1 MKNQRRVASNDDQLS
16 EFLFGSIRPWWDR
29 RSWLRRL
36 FLIPLRS
43 VDKSY
48 GRWSK
53 ARVSPRRFRK
63 IQERLD
69 REYPPDKFSP
79 SNLIGRD
86 REFNLLLDSFR
97 LHVLRHPSLTKYF
110 GREELPKAV
119 CLAGDSGTGK
129 TFLTMVSLREMLLE
143 GYRSGVLVTPVI
155 LKGSDVYSE
164 FYGKSTRQLGRF
176 LDYASSVPSVVYIDE
191 FQSFGRKVRGETGA
205 EIEDTRIQ
213 DELNRWLDKI
223 VSGKSRTMVIVATN
237 AYEKIREDIRRRL
250 SKVSLNDGVTREM
263 LLAVVNDSLKREE
276 WVNLK
281 ADDLLDLMERE
292 VTIRRRASLTPS
304 DVQEI
309 FREVRKSKEAPLR
322 ERIRESRTDL
332 RTIERPKISAGIEDF
347 AAAAR
352 NVKLYSEQEKSQE
365 VVDAVYVMKPKVS
378 REDLGGLHDVKNKI
392 LNHIALAFNPSMRE
406 LGHQSNPRFFM
417 LGPPGTGKTLLA
429 MVAAAENNVGFI
441 KVRGGELM
449 SGANYMGD
457 PEKRIKDLFGMVRQK
472 SPCILLLDEADAIF
486 WGGDPSSNKILAQVK
501 AELSELRPEDK
512 VVVIATSNK
521 EQLIDQATRD
531 RFEPNIF
538 YIHPPL
544 NDSEWNEVLAIHL
557 RSFQKYIHP
566 EVDAPKITRMFRR
579 QRVLSPRGVAETVAE
594 AHRLWASEVAAAR
607 EISQAR
613 HDNQPIQRVLDKY
626 QEDLDRLQEGLEVYK
641 GEGIRLE
648 VDTVNKDNYKIRL
661 YHFQKAIASLE
672 TLEDKEH
679 REIAEALILPQ
690 QTPGVSYGLYTSD
703 RGLGGV
709 LTIQCTIRPATPGE
723 RPVSVTGQAS
733 STALGQSFVPDDSVV
748 HSAENAVEALRAW
761 LWSKT
766 RVNIARFHVHYQI
779 RSILEGAPGQGVS
792 GPSAGYAMVNAL
804 ISELAGISIPQSKVM
819 TGTIGLKMDVGP
831 VGGLGGRGREAGKL
845 VGILKAEK
853 IKVTDLLVPESNFK
867 NASDEMKMIQDEGI
881 IVHPI
886 ANAPDGWP
894 ILFSTNVEDLDFYR
908 SQGPTSKAFLI
919 WIDTVKGEV
928 SWQLRKIP
936 EFGL

>member
-1 MKNQRRVASNDDQLS
+1 LASKIRVASNDDQLS
-16 EFLFGSIRPWWDR
+16 EFLFGSVRPWWDR
-29 RSWLRRL
+29 QPWFRRL
-36 FLIPLRS
+36 FVIPLKS

-48 GRWSK
+48 SRWSK

-79 SNLIGRD
+79 ANLIGREK
-86 REFNLLLDSFR
+86 EFNTLMDSFR
-97 LHVLRHPSLTKYF
+97 LHVLRHPMLAKYF
-110 GREELPKAV
+110 GRDGLPKAL

-129 TFLTMVSLREMLLE
+129 TFLTMVSLRQMLLE
-143 GYRSGVLVTPVI
+143 GYRAGVLVTPVI

-223 VSGKSRTMVIVATN
+223 VSGKSRTIVVVATN

-250 SKVSLNDGVTREM
+250 TKVSLNDGVTREM
-263 LLAVVNDSLKREE
+263 LLAVVQDFLKREG
-276 WVNLK
+276 WLNLK

-292 VTIRRRASLTPS
+292 VTVRRRASLTPS
-304 DVQEI
+304 DIQEI

-322 ERIRESRTDL
+322 EKLRESKGALGLD
-332 RTIERPKISAGIEDF
+332 RPRITASVQDF
-347 AAAAR
+347 AIAAR

-365 VVDAVYVMKPKVS
+365 VTDAVYIMKPKVS

-392 LNHIALAFNPSMRE
+392 LNHVALAFNPSMAE
-406 LGHQSNPRFFM
+406 LGQQSNPRFFLM
-417 LGPPGTGKTLLA
+417 GPPGTGKTLLA

-457 PEKRIKDLFGMVRQK
+457 PEKRVKDLFGLVRQK

-501 AELSELRPEDK
+501 AELSELRPEDR

-544 NDSEWNEVLAIHL
+544 NDTEWIEVVAIHL
-557 RSFQKYIHP
+557 RKMQPYLHP
-566 EVDAPKITRMFRR
+566 EVDAAKITKMFRR
-579 QRVLSPRGVAETVAE
+579 QRILSPRGVAETVSE
-594 AHRLWASEVAAAR
+594 AHRLWASEIAAAR
-607 EISQAR
+607 GITDAGASESAVHNITT
-613 HDNQPIQRVLDKY
+613 KY
-626 QEDLDRLQEGLEVYK
+626 EEDLDRLKEVLALYQQEGMTLKREQVSQDDYK
-641 GEGIRLE
+641 LRLF
-648 VDTVNKDNYKIRL
+648 
-661 YHFQKAIASLE
+661 HFQKAISSLE
-672 TLEDKEH
+672 SLEDKEH
-679 REIAEALILPQ
+679 REISEALILSQ
-690 QTPGVSYGLYTSD
+690 ALSGVTYGLYTSE
-703 RGLGGV
+703 RGSGGI
-709 LTIQCTIRPATPGE
+709 LTIQCNVRPANSGE
-723 RPVSVTGQAS
+723 RHVSVTGQAS
-733 STALGQSFVPDDSVV
+733 SMIMGQTFVPDHSVIE
-748 HSAENAVEALRAW
+748 SAENAVEAVKSW
-761 LWSKT
+761 LWSRT
-766 RVNIARFHVHYQI
+766 RVDLSKYHVHFQI
-779 RSILEGAPGQGVS
+779 RSILEGAPGAGVS
-792 GPSAGYAMVNAL
+792 GPSAGYAMLNAL
-804 ISELAGISIPQSKVM
+804 ISELSNTPIIQSKVM
-819 TGTIGLKMDVGP
+819 TGTIGVKMDVGP

-853 IKVTDLLVPESNFK
+853 VKITDLLVPDSNYRSAK
-867 NASDEMKMIQDEGI
+867 DEMKMVQDEGI

-886 ANAPDGWP
+886 TNAQDGWP
-894 ILFSTNVEDLDFYR
+894 ILFNLTSEELAKKIRAALFDRESLVDLESNSSR
-908 SQGPTSKAFLI
+908 FLG
-919 WIDTVKGEV
+919 TG
-928 SWQLRKIP
+928 Q
-936 EFGL
+936 

>member
-1 MKNQRRVASNDDQLS
+1 MTSKRRVASNDDQLS
-16 EFLFGSIRPWWDR
+16 EFLFGSVRPWWDR
-29 RSWLRRL
+29 QPWLRRV
-36 FLIPLRS
+36 FVIALRA

-69 REYPPDKFSP
+69 REYPPEKFSP

-86 REFNLLLDSFR
+86 KEFNLLLDSFR
-97 LHVLRHPSLTKYF
+97 LHVLRHPILAKYF
-110 GREELPKAV
+110 GREELPKAL

-223 VSGKSRTMVIVATN
+223 VSGKARTMVIVATN

-250 SKVSLNDGVTREM
+250 TKVSLNDGVTREM
-263 LLAVVNDSLKREE
+263 LLAVVEDALKREA
-276 WVNLK
+276 WVSVK
-281 ADDLLDLMERE
+281 GEDLLDLLERE
-292 VTIRRRASLTPS
+292 VTLRRRSSLTPS

-322 ERIRESRTDL
+322 EKFRESRADL
-332 RTIERPKISAGIEDF
+332 RTLEKPKISVGIEDF
-347 AAAAR
+347 VVAAR

-365 VVDAVYVMKPKVS
+365 VVDAVYVMKPKVN
-378 REDLGGLHDVKNKI
+378 RGDLGGLHDVKNKI
-392 LNHIALAFNPSMRE
+392 LNHIALAFNPSMSE
-406 LGHQSNPRFFM
+406 LGHQSNPRFFL

-457 PEKRIKDLFGMVRQK
+457 PEKRVKDLFSLVRQK

-501 AELSELRPEDK
+501 AELSELRPEDR

-531 RFEPNIF
+531 RFEPNI
-538 YIHPPL
+538 YYVHPPL
-544 NDSEWNEVLAIHL
+544 NDSEWNEVVAIHL
-557 RSFQKYIHP
+557 RTFQRYLHP
-566 EVDAPKITRMFRR
+566 EVDATKITKMFRR
-579 QRVLSPRGVAETVAE
+579 QRVLSPRGAAETVSE
-594 AHRLWASEVAAAR
+594 ARRLWASEISAAR
-607 EISQAR
+607 GITEAGSKEAMVQS
-613 HDNQPIQRVLDKY
+613 VETKY
-626 QEDLDRLQEGLEVYK
+626 QEDLERLNEVLSIYAQEGTNLK
-641 GEGIRLE
+641 RDQINQ
-648 VDTVNKDNYKIRL
+648 DTYKIRL
-661 YHFQKAIASLE
+661 FHFQKAISSLE
-672 TLEDKEH
+672 SLEDKEH
-679 REIAEALILPQ
+679 REIAEALILTQ
-690 QTPGVSYGLYTSD
+690 AIPGVTYGLYTSE
-703 RGLGGV
+703 RGSGGI
-709 LTIQCTIRPATPGE
+709 LTIQCTVRPINSGE
-723 RPVSVTGQAS
+723 RHVSVTGQAS
-733 STALGQSFVPDDSVV
+733 SMIMGQTFVPDDSVIQ
-748 HSAENAVEALRAW
+748 SAENAIEAVKSW
-761 LWSKT
+761 LWTRT
-766 RVNIARFHVHYQI
+766 RVNLSKYHVHFQI
-779 RSILEGAPGQGVS
+779 RSILEGAPGAGVS
-792 GPSAGYAMVNAL
+792 GPSAGYAMLNAL
-804 ISELAGISIPQSKVM
+804 VSELSNTPISQSKVM

-831 VGGLGGRGREAGKL
+831 VGGVGGRGRETGKL

-853 IKVTDLLVPESNFK
+853 VKITDLLLPEANFRS
-867 NASDEMKMIQDEGI
+867 AADEMKMIQDEGI
-881 IVHPI
+881 QVHPI
-886 ANAPDGWP
+886 TNAQDGWP
-894 ILFSTNVEDLDFYR
+894 ILFGLTAEELSKRIRSALIDRESLVDVDSTSSRLVG
-908 SQGPTSKAFLI
+908 SS
-919 WIDTVKGEV
+919 
-928 SWQLRKIP
+928 
-936 EFGL
+936 

>member
-16 EFLFGSIRPWWDR
+16 EFLFGSVRPWWDR
-29 RSWLRRL
+29 RPWLRRV

-43 VDKSY
+43 IDKSY

-79 SNLIGRD
+79 SNVIGRD

-110 GREELPKAV
+110 GKEELPKAI

-263 LLAVVNDSLKREE
+263 LLAVVNDSLKREG

-281 ADDLLDLMERE
+281 AEDLLDLMERE

-304 DVQEI
+304 DIQEI

-332 RTIERPKISAGIEDF
+332 RTVELPKISAGIEDF
-347 AAAAR
+347 AGAAR

-378 REDLGGLHDVKNKI
+378 REDLGGLHDVKNKV

-406 LGHQSNPRFFM
+406 LGHQSNPRFFL

-501 AELSELRPEDK
+501 AELSELRPEDR

-544 NDSEWNEVLAIHL
+544 NDVEWNEVVGIHL
-557 RSFQKYIHP
+557 RKMQPYLHP
-566 EVDAPKITRMFRR
+566 EVDAVKITKMFRR
-579 QRVLSPRGVAETVAE
+579 QRVLSPRGVAETVSE
-594 AHRLWASEVAAAR
+594 AHRLWASEIAAAR
-607 EISQAR
+607 GITDAGASESAVNNITT
-613 HDNQPIQRVLDKY
+613 KY
-626 QEDLDRLQEGLEVYK
+626 QEDLDRLKEVLAIYQQEGTTLNREQVNQNDYK
-641 GEGIRLE
+641 LRLF
-648 VDTVNKDNYKIRL
+648 
-661 YHFQKAIASLE
+661 HFQKAISSLE
-672 TLEDKEH
+672 SLEDKEH
-679 REIAEALILPQ
+679 REIAEALILSQPLS
-690 QTPGVSYGLYTSD
+690 GVTYGLYTSD
-703 RGLGGV
+703 RGSGGI
-709 LTIQCTIRPATPGE
+709 LTIQCNVRPANSGE
-723 RPVSVTGQAS
+723 RHVSVTGQAS
-733 STALGQSFVPDDSVV
+733 SMIMGQTFVPDHSVIE
-748 HSAENAVEALRAW
+748 SAENAVEAVKSW
-761 LWSKT
+761 LWSRT
-766 RVNIARFHVHYQI
+766 RVDLSKYHVHFQI
-779 RSILEGAPGQGVS
+779 RSILEGAPGAGVS
-792 GPSAGYAMVNAL
+792 GPSAGYAMLNAL
-804 ISELAGISIPQSKVM
+804 ISELSNTPIIQSKVM
-819 TGTIGLKMDVGP
+819 TGTIGVKMDVGP

-853 IKVTDLLVPESNFK
+853 VKITDLLVPDSNYRSAK
-867 NASDEMKMIQDEGI
+867 DEMKMVQDEGI

-886 ANAPDGWP
+886 TNAQDGWP
-894 ILFSTNVEDLDFYR
+894 ILFDL
-908 SQGPTSKAFLI
+908 TSEELAKKIRVALVDRESLVDLESNSSRFLG
-919 WIDTVKGEV
+919 TGQ
-928 SWQLRKIP
+928 S
-936 EFGL
+936 

>member
-1 MKNQRRVASNDDQLS
+1 MGQNRRMASNDDQLS
-16 EFLFGSIRPWWDR
+16 EFLFGSVRPWWDR
-29 RSWLRRL
+29 QPWLRRL
-36 FLIPLRS
+36 FVIALRS

-69 REYPPDKFSP
+69 REYPPEKFSP

-86 REFNLLLDSFR
+86 KEFNLLLDSFR
-97 LHVLRHPSLTKYF
+97 LHVLRHPTLTKYF

-223 VSGKSRTMVIVATN
+223 VSGKSRTIVIVATN
-237 AYEKIREDIRRRL
+237 AYEKIREDVRRRL
-250 SKVSLNDGVTREM
+250 TKVSLNDGVTREM
-263 LLAVVNDSLKREE
+263 LLAVVQDSLKRED
-276 WVNLK
+276 WMNLK

-292 VTIRRRASLTPS
+292 VTIRRRSSLTPS
-304 DVQEI
+304 DIQEI

-322 ERIRESRTDL
+322 EKLRESRGMIGLD
-332 RTIERPKISAGIEDF
+332 RPKISASIQDF
-347 AAAAR
+347 TIAAR

-365 VVDAVYVMKPKVS
+365 VVDAVYVMKPKVG
-378 REDLGGLHDVKNKI
+378 RDDLGGLHDVKNKV
-392 LNHIALAFNPSMRE
+392 LNHIALAFNPSMAE
-406 LGHQSNPRFFM
+406 LGHQSNPRFFLM
-417 LGPPGTGKTLLA
+417 GPPGTGKTLLA

-457 PEKRIKDLFGMVRQK
+457 PEKRVKDLFGLVRQK

-501 AELSELRPEDK
+501 AELSELRSEDR

-531 RFEPNIF
+531 RFEPNIY

-544 NDSEWNEVLAIHL
+544 NDTEWTEVVAIHL
-557 RSFQKYIHP
+557 KRLQRYLHP
-566 EVDAPKITRMFRR
+566 EVDASKVTKMFRR
-579 QRVLSPRGVAETVAE
+579 QRTLSPRGVAETVSE
-594 AHRLWASEVAAAR
+594 AHRLWASEIAGAKAMTDAGAS
-607 EISQAR
+607 EQAVR
-613 HDNQPIQRVLDKY
+613 SATTKY
-626 QEDLDRLQEGLEVYK
+626 QDDIDRLNEALKIYREEGTDLK
-641 GEGIRLE
+641 RDQI
-648 VDTVNKDNYKIRL
+648 TQDNYKIRL
-661 YHFQKAIASLE
+661 FHFQRAISSLE
-672 TLEDKEH
+672 SLEDKEH
-679 REIAEALILPQ
+679 REIAEALILSQ
-690 QTPGVSYGLYTSD
+690 AIPGVTYGLYTSE
-703 RGLGGV
+703 RGSGGI
-709 LTIQCTIRPATPGE
+709 LTIQCTVQPINPGE
-723 RPVSVTGQAS
+723 RHVSVTGQAS
-733 STALGQSFVPDDSVV
+733 SMMMGQTSVPDDSVIQ
-748 HSAENAVEALRAW
+748 SAQNAVEAARSW
-761 LWSKT
+761 LWSKV
-766 RVNIARFHVHYQI
+766 RVNLAKYHVHFQI
-779 RSILEGAPGQGVS
+779 RSILEGAPGAGVS
-792 GPSAGYAMVNAL
+792 GPSAGYAMLNAL
-804 ISELAGISIPQSKVM
+804 MSELSNTPITQSKVM
-819 TGTIGLKMDVGP
+819 TGSIGLKMDVGP

-853 IKVTDLLVPESNFK
+853 VKITDLLVPEANYRS
-867 NASDEMKMIQDEGI
+867 APDDMKMVEDEGVS
-881 IVHPI
+881 VHPI
-886 ANAPDGWP
+886 TNAQDGWP
-894 ILFSTNVEDLDFYR
+894 MLFSLTADELAKKIRGALVDRESLVDLESTSSR
-908 SQGPTSKAFLI
+908 LAGQG
-919 WIDTVKGEV
+919 
-928 SWQLRKIP
+928 
-936 EFGL
+936 

>member
-1 MKNQRRVASNDDQLS
+1 MASKIRVASNDDQLS
-16 EFLFGSIRPWWDR
+16 EFLFGSVRPWWDR
-29 RSWLRRL
+29 RPWLRRV

-205 EIEDTRIQ
+205 EIEDTRLQ

-223 VSGKSRTMVIVATN
+223 VSGKTRTLVVVATN
-237 AYEKIREDIRRRL
+237 TYEKIREDIRRRL
-250 SKVSLNDGVTREM
+250 TKVSLNDGVTREM
-263 LLAVVNDSLKREE
+263 LLAVVEDSIKREA
-276 WVNLK
+276 WIGLK
-281 ADDLLDLMERE
+281 AEALHDLMERE
-292 VTIRRRASLTPS
+292 VPMSHRASLQPS
-304 DVQEI
+304 HIQEI
-309 FREVRKSKEAPLR
+309 FRAVRKSKEAPLR
-322 ERIRESRTDL
+322 EKFRDNRNLSVS
-332 RTIERPKISAGIEDF
+332 IERPKISVKIDDF
-347 AAAAR
+347 VIAAR
-352 NVKLYSEQEKSQE
+352 NIKLYSEQEKSQE
-365 VVDAVYVMKPKVS
+365 VTDAVYVSKPKVN
-378 REDLGGLHDVKNKI
+378 REDVGGLHDVKNKI
-392 LNHIALAFNPSMRE
+392 LNHIALAFNPSM
-406 LGHQSNPRFFM
+406 
-417 LGPPGTGKTLLA
+417 
-429 MVAAAENNVGFI
+429 
-441 KVRGGELM
+441 
-449 SGANYMGD
+449 
-457 PEKRIKDLFGMVRQK
+457 
-472 SPCILLLDEADAIF
+472 
-486 WGGDPSSNKILAQVK
+486 

-531 RFEPNIF
+531 RFEPNI
-538 YIHPPL
+538 YYVHPPQ
-544 NDSEWNEVLAIHL
+544 NDAEWNEVVGIHL
-557 RSFQKYIHP
+557 RKFGTYLHP
-566 EVDAPKITRMFRR
+566 EVDAGKITKMFRR
-579 QRVLSPRGVAETVAE
+579 QRILSPRGAAETVSE
-594 AHRLWASEVAAAR
+594 AHRMWASEVAAAR
-607 EISQAR
+607 EVTQAKG
-613 HDNQPIQRVLDKY
+613 QETSLQAITLKY
-626 QEDLDRLQEGLEVYK
+626 QDDLDRLDQLLAIYKNEGSTLTP
-641 GEGIRLE
+641 
-648 VDTVNKDNYKIRL
+648 DQVNQDNYKIRL
-661 YHFQKAIASLE
+661 FHFQRAISSLE
-672 TLEDKEH
+672 SLEDKEH
-679 REIAEALILPQ
+679 REIAEALILSQ
-690 QTPGVSYGLYTSD
+690 AIPGVTYGLYTSD
-703 RGLGGV
+703 RGSGGI
-709 LTIQCTIRPATPGE
+709 LTIQCTVGPIHPGE
-723 RPVSVTGQAS
+723 RHVSVTGQAS
-733 STALGQSFVPDDSVV
+733 SMRMGRNFVPGDFVIQRASNALEQD
-748 HSAENAVEALRAW
+748 SAECWLKARAN
-761 LWSKT
+761 LS
-766 RVNIARFHVHYQI
+766 RFHVAFQI

-792 GPSAGYAMVNAL
+792 GPSAGYAMLNAL
-804 ISELAGISIPQSKVM
+804 VSELSGIPIPQSRVM
-819 TGTIGLKMDVGP
+819 TGTIGLKMDIGP

-894 ILFSTNVEDLDFYR
+894 ILFSTNAEDLAKKIRASLIERESVVDM
-908 SQGPTSKAFLI
+908 GPSSSRLVGSSGT
-919 WIDTVKGEV
+919 
-928 SWQLRKIP
+928 
-936 EFGL
+936 

>member
-16 EFLFGSIRPWWDR
+16 EFLFGSVRPWWDR
-29 RSWLRRL
+29 RPWLRRL
-36 FLIPLRS
+36 FLVPLRS

-250 SKVSLNDGVTREM
+250 SKVSLNDGVTRDM
-263 LLAVVNDSLKREE
+263 LLAVVNDSLKREG

-281 ADDLLDLMERE
+281 ADDLLDMMERE

-322 ERIRESRTDL
+322 ERIRESMTDL

-378 REDLGGLHDVKNKI
+378 REDLGGLHDVKNKV

-406 LGHQSNPRFFM
+406 LGHQSNPRFFL

-457 PEKRIKDLFGMVRQK
+457 PEKPIKDLFGMVRQK

-544 NDSEWNEVLAIHL
+544 NDVEWNEVVAIHL
-557 RSFQKYIHP
+557 RKMQPYLHP
-566 EVDAPKITRMFRR
+566 EVDASKITKMFRR
-579 QRVLSPRGVAETVAE
+579 QRVLSPRGVAETVSE
-594 AHRLWASEVAAAR
+594 AHRLWASEIAAAR
-607 EISQAR
+607 GITDAGASESAVNNITT
-613 HDNQPIQRVLDKY
+613 KY
-626 QEDLDRLQEGLEVYK
+626 QEDLDRLKE
-641 GEGIRLE
+641 
-648 VDTVNKDNYKIRL
+648 
-661 YHFQKAIASLE
+661 FQKAISSLE
-672 TLEDKEH
+672 SLEDKEH
-679 REIAEALILPQ
+679 REIAEALILSQPLS
-690 QTPGVSYGLYTSD
+690 GVTYGLYTSD
-703 RGLGGV
+703 RGSGGI
-709 LTIQCTIRPATPGE
+709 LTIQCNVRPANSGE
-723 RPVSVTGQAS
+723 RHVSVTGQAS
-733 STALGQSFVPDDSVV
+733 SMIMGQTFVPDHSVIE
-748 HSAENAVEALRAW
+748 SAENAVEAVKSW
-761 LWSKT
+761 LWSRT
-766 RVNIARFHVHYQI
+766 RVDLSKYHVHFQI
-779 RSILEGAPGQGVS
+779 RSILEGAPGAGVS
-792 GPSAGYAMVNAL
+792 GPSAGYAMLNAL
-804 ISELAGISIPQSKVM
+804 ISELSNTPIIQSKVM
-819 TGTIGLKMDVGP
+819 TGTIGVKMDVGP

-853 IKVTDLLVPESNFK
+853 VKITDLLVPDSNYRSAK
-867 NASDEMKMIQDEGI
+867 DEMKMVQDEGI

-886 ANAPDGWP
+886 TNAQDGWT
-894 ILFSTNVEDLDFYR
+894 ILFDL
-908 SQGPTSKAFLI
+908 TSEELAKKIRAALVDRESLVDLESNSSRFLG
-919 WIDTVKGEV
+919 TGQ
-928 SWQLRKIP
+928 S
-936 EFGL
+936 

>member
-1 MKNQRRVASNDDQLS
+1 MSKSRRMASNDDQLS
-16 EFLFGSIRPWWDR
+16 EFLFGSVRPWWDR
-29 RSWLRRL
+29 QPWMRRVFVVALRA
-36 FLIPLRS
+36 

-48 GRWSK
+48 GRWTK

-69 REYPPDKFSP
+69 REYPPEKFSP
-79 SNLIGRD
+79 ANLIGRD
-86 REFNLLLDSFR
+86 KEFNLLLDSFR
-97 LHVLRHPSLTKYF
+97 LHVLRHPTLTKYF

-223 VSGKSRTMVIVATN
+223 VSGKSRTIVVVATN

-250 SKVSLNDGVTREM
+250 TKVSLNDGVTREM
-263 LLAVVNDSLKREE
+263 LIAVVQDSLKREGWLNVKPE
-276 WVNLK
+276 
-281 ADDLLDLMERE
+281 DLLDLMERE
-292 VTIRRRASLTPS
+292 VTIRRRSSLTPS
-304 DVQEI
+304 DIQEI

-322 ERIRESRTDL
+322 ERIRESRADL
-332 RTIERPKISAGIEDF
+332 RTVDRPRISATIEDF
-347 AAAAR
+347 VVAAR

-365 VVDAVYVMKPKVS
+365 VVDAVYVMKPKVN
-378 REDLGGLHDVKNKI
+378 RDDLGGLHDVKNKI
-392 LNHIALAFNPSMRE
+392 LNHIALAFNPSMAE
-406 LGHQSNPRFFM
+406 LGHQSNPRFFLM
-417 LGPPGTGKTLLA
+417 GPPGTGKTLLA

-457 PEKRIKDLFGMVRQK
+457 PEKRVKDLFGLVRQK

-501 AELSELRPEDK
+501 AELSELRPEDR

-538 YIHPPL
+538 YVHPPL
-544 NDSEWNEVLAIHL
+544 NDEEWTEVVAIHL
-557 RSFQKYIHP
+557 KKLQRYLHP
-566 EVDAPKITRMFRR
+566 EIDASKITKMFRR
-579 QRVLSPRGVAETVAE
+579 QRVLSPRGVAETVSE
-594 AHRLWASEVAAAR
+594 AHRLWASEIAAAR
-607 EISQAR
+607 AVSDAGSSDAVKQ
-613 HDNQPIQRVLDKY
+613 NVNTKY
-626 QEDLDRLQEGLEVYK
+626 QEDIDRLNEVLNIYKEEGTTLKPDQVNQENY
-641 GEGIRLE
+641 RL
-648 VDTVNKDNYKIRL
+648 RL
-661 YHFQKAIASLE
+661 FHFQRAISSLE
-672 TLEDKEH
+672 SLEDKEH
-679 REIAEALILPQ
+679 REIAEALILDRAI
-690 QTPGVSYGLYTSD
+690 PGVTYGLYTSE
-703 RGLGGV
+703 RGTGGI
-709 LTIQCTIRPATPGE
+709 LTIQCTIRPINAGE
-723 RPVSVTGQAS
+723 RHVSVTGQAS
-733 STALGQSFVPDDSVV
+733 SMMMGQTSVPDDSVIQ
-748 HSAENAVEALRAW
+748 SAQNAVEAVRSW

-766 RVNIARFHVHYQI
+766 RVNLAKYHVQFQI
-779 RSILEGAPGQGVS
+779 RSILEGAPGAGVS
-792 GPSAGYAMVNAL
+792 GPSAGYAMLNAL
-804 ISELAGISIPQSKVM
+804 ISELSGTPITQSKVM
-819 TGTIGLKMDVGP
+819 TGSIGLKMDVGP

-853 IKVTDLLVPESNFK
+853 VKITDLLVPESNYRSAK
-867 NASDEMKMIQDEGI
+867 DEMKMAKDEGI
-881 IVHPI
+881 TVHPI
-886 ANAPDGWP
+886 TNAQDGWP
-894 ILFSTNVEDLDFYR
+894 ILFSMTAEELAKKIRGALQDRESLIDLESGSSRFVGASG
-908 SQGPTSKAFLI
+908 SQ
-919 WIDTVKGEV
+919 
-928 SWQLRKIP
+928 
-936 EFGL
+936 

>member
-1 MKNQRRVASNDDQLS
+1 MASNDDQLS
-16 EFLFGSIRPWWDR
+16 EFLFGSVRPWWDR
-29 RSWLRRL
+29 QPWLRR
-36 FLIPLRS
+36 FFIVALRS

-69 REYPPDKFSP
+69 REYPPEKFSP
-79 SNLIGRD
+79 SNLIARD
-86 REFNLLLDSFR
+86 KEFNLLLDSFR
-97 LHVLRHPSLTKYF
+97 LHVLRHPTLTKYF
-110 GREELPKAV
+110 GREELPKAI

-223 VSGKSRTMVIVATN
+223 VSGKSRTIVVVATN

-250 SKVSLNDGVTREM
+250 TKVGLNDGVTREM
-263 LLAVVNDSLKREE
+263 LLAVVQDALKREG
-276 WVNLK
+276 WLNLK
-281 ADDLLDLMERE
+281 AEDVLDLMERE
-292 VTIRRRASLTPS
+292 VTVRRRSSLTPS
-304 DVQEI
+304 DIQEI
-309 FREVRKSKEAPLR
+309 FRDVRKSKEAPLR
-322 ERIRESRTDL
+322 EKLRESKGAL
-332 RTIERPKISAGIEDF
+332 GLERPKISANIQDF
-347 AAAAR
+347 AVVAR

-378 REDLGGLHDVKNKI
+378 RDDLGGLHDVKNKI
-392 LNHIALAFNPSMRE
+392 LNHIALAFNPSMAE
-406 LGHQSNPRFFM
+406 LGHQSNPRFFL

-457 PEKRIKDLFGMVRQK
+457 PEKRVKDLFGLVRQK

-501 AELSELRPEDK
+501 AELSEIRPEDR

-531 RFEPNIF
+531 RFEPNI
-538 YIHPPL
+538 YYVHPPL
-544 NDSEWNEVLAIHL
+544 NDMEWTEVVAIHL
-557 RSFQKYIHP
+557 RKLQLYLHP
-566 EVDAPKITRMFRR
+566 EVDAAKVTKMFRR
-579 QRVLSPRGVAETVAE
+579 QRTLSPRGVSETVAE
-594 AHRLWASEVAAAR
+594 AHRLWASEIAAAR
-607 EISQAR
+607 AVADSVAA
-613 HDNQPIQRVLDKY
+613 DKGIQSVTSRY
-626 QEDLDRLQEGLEVYK
+626 QEDIDRLNEALKVYGQEGIVLKQSEV
-641 GEGIRLE
+641 
-648 VDTVNKDNYKIRL
+648 NQDNYKIRL
-661 YHFQKAIASLE
+661 SHFQQAISSLE
-672 TLEDKEH
+672 SLEDKEH

-690 QTPGVSYGLYTSD
+690 AIPGVTYGLYTSE
-703 RGLGGV
+703 RGSGGI
-709 LTIQCTIRPATPGE
+709 LTIQCTVRPINPGE
-723 RPVSVTGQAS
+723 RHFSVTGQAS
-733 STALGQSFVPDDSVV
+733 SMMMGQTSVPDDSVIQ
-748 HSAENAVEALRAW
+748 SAQNAVEAVRSW
-761 LWSKT
+761 LWSKI
-766 RVNIARFHVHYQI
+766 RVNLAKYHVHFQI
-779 RSILEGAPGQGVS
+779 RSILEGAPGAGVS
-792 GPSAGYAMVNAL
+792 GPSAGYAMLNAL
-804 ISELAGISIPQSKVM
+804 VSELSYTPASQSKVM
-819 TGTIGLKMDVGP
+819 TGSIGLKMDVGP

-853 IKVTDLLVPESNFK
+853 VKITDLLVPEANYRS
-867 NASDEMKMIQDEGI
+867 APDEMKMVQDEGVS
-881 IVHPI
+881 VHPI
-886 ANAPDGWP
+886 TNAQDGWP
-894 ILFSTNVEDLDFYR
+894 ILFSLTAEELAKKIRGALLDRESLVDLEGTSTR
-908 SQGPTSKAFLI
+908 VLGQG
-919 WIDTVKGEV
+919 
-928 SWQLRKIP
+928 
-936 EFGL
+936 FGSS

>member
-1 MKNQRRVASNDDQLS
+1 MGQNRRMASNDDQLS
-16 EFLFGSIRPWWDR
+16 EFLFGSVRPWWDR
-29 RSWLRRL
+29 QPWLRRL
-36 FLIPLRS
+36 FVVALRS

-97 LHVLRHPSLTKYF
+97 LHVLRHPTLTKYF

-223 VSGKSRTMVIVATN
+223 VSGKSRTIVVVATN

-250 SKVSLNDGVTREM
+250 TKVSLNDGVTREM
-263 LLAVVNDSLKREE
+263 LIAVVEDSLKREG
-276 WVNLK
+276 WLNVK
-281 ADDLLDLMERE
+281 AEDLLDLMERE
-292 VTIRRRASLTPS
+292 VTVRRRSSLTPS
-304 DVQEI
+304 DIQEI

-322 ERIRESRTDL
+322 EKLRESKGAL
-332 RTIERPKISAGIEDF
+332 GLERPKISATIQDF
-347 AAAAR
+347 SVAAR

-378 REDLGGLHDVKNKI
+378 RDDLGGLHDVKNKI
-392 LNHIALAFNPSMRE
+392 LNHIALAFNPSMAE
-406 LGHQSNPRFFM
+406 LGHQSNPRFFLM
-417 LGPPGTGKTLLA
+417 GPPGTGKTLLA

-457 PEKRIKDLFGMVRQK
+457 PEKRVKDLFGLVRQK

-501 AELSELRPEDK
+501 AELSELRPEDR

-531 RFEPNIF
+531 RFEPNI
-538 YIHPPL
+538 YYVHPPL
-544 NDSEWNEVLAIHL
+544 NDTEWNEVVAIHL
-557 RSFQKYIHP
+557 RKLQRYLHP
-566 EVDAPKITRMFRR
+566 EVDASKVTKMFRR

-594 AHRLWASEVAAAR
+594 AHRLWASEIAAGRVMTQAGASDQAVASATT
-607 EISQAR
+607 
-613 HDNQPIQRVLDKY
+613 KY
-626 QEDLDRLQEGLEVYK
+626 GEDIDRLNEALKVYHEEGTDLKRDQV
-641 GEGIRLE
+641 
-648 VDTVNKDNYKIRL
+648 TQDNYKIRL
-661 YHFQKAIASLE
+661 FHFQKAISSLE
-672 TLEDKEH
+672 SLEDKEH
-679 REIAEALILPQ
+679 REIAESLILSQ
-690 QTPGVSYGLYTSD
+690 AMSGVTYGLYTSE
-703 RGLGGV
+703 RGSGGI
-709 LTIQCTIRPATPGE
+709 LTIQCTVRPINSGE
-723 RPVSVTGQAS
+723 RHVSVTGQAS
-733 STALGQSFVPDDSVV
+733 SMMMGQTSVPDDSVIQ
-748 HSAENAVEALRAW
+748 SAQNAVEAVRSW
-761 LWSKT
+761 LWSKV
-766 RVNIARFHVHYQI
+766 RVNLAKYHVHFQI
-779 RSILEGAPGQGVS
+779 RSILEGAPGAGVS
-792 GPSAGYAMVNAL
+792 GPSAGYAMLNAL
-804 ISELAGISIPQSKVM
+804 ISELSNSPIVQSKVM
-819 TGTIGLKMDVGP
+819 TGSIGLKMDVGP

-853 IKVTDLLVPESNFK
+853 VKITDLLVPEANYRS
-867 NASDEMKMIQDEGI
+867 AADEMKMVQDEGI
-881 IVHPI
+881 TVHPI
-886 ANAPDGWP
+886 TNAQDGWP
-894 ILFSTNVEDLDFYR
+894 ILFSQTGEELAKRIRNALLDRESLVDLESTSSR
-908 SQGPTSKAFLI
+908 VLGQGSN
-919 WIDTVKGEV
+919 
-928 SWQLRKIP
+928 
-936 EFGL
+936 

>member
-1 MKNQRRVASNDDQLS
+1 MGQNRRMASNDDQLS
-16 EFLFGSIRPWWDR
+16 EFLFGSVRPWWDR
-29 RSWLRRL
+29 QPWLRRL
-36 FLIPLRS
+36 FVIALRS

-69 REYPPDKFSP
+69 REYPPEKFSP

-86 REFNLLLDSFR
+86 KEFNLLLDSFR
-97 LHVLRHPSLTKYF
+97 LHVLRHPTLTKYF

-223 VSGKSRTMVIVATN
+223 VSGKSRTIVIVATN
-237 AYEKIREDIRRRL
+237 AYEKIREDVRRRL
-250 SKVSLNDGVTREM
+250 TKVSLNDGVTREM
-263 LLAVVNDSLKREE
+263 LLAVVQDSLKRED
-276 WVNLK
+276 WMNLK

-292 VTIRRRASLTPS
+292 VTIRRRSSLTPS
-304 DVQEI
+304 DIQEI

-322 ERIRESRTDL
+322 EKLRESRGMIGLD
-332 RTIERPKISAGIEDF
+332 RPKISASIQDF
-347 AAAAR
+347 TIAAR

-365 VVDAVYVMKPKVS
+365 VVDAVYVMKPKVG
-378 REDLGGLHDVKNKI
+378 RDDLGGLHDVKNKV
-392 LNHIALAFNPSMRE
+392 LNHIALAFNPSMAE
-406 LGHQSNPRFFM
+406 LGHQSNPRFFLM
-417 LGPPGTGKTLLA
+417 GPPGTGKTLLA

-457 PEKRIKDLFGMVRQK
+457 PEKRVKDLFGLVRQK

-501 AELSELRPEDK
+501 AELSELRPEDR

-531 RFEPNIF
+531 RFEPNIY

-544 NDSEWNEVLAIHL
+544 NDTEWTEVVAIHL
-557 RSFQKYIHP
+557 KRLHRYLHP
-566 EVDAPKITRMFRR
+566 EVDASKVTKMFRR
-579 QRVLSPRGVAETVAE
+579 QRTLSPRGVAETVSE
-594 AHRLWASEVAAAR
+594 AHRLWASEIAGAKAMTDAGAS
-607 EISQAR
+607 EQA
-613 HDNQPIQRVLDKY
+613 VLSATTKY
-626 QEDLDRLQEGLEVYK
+626 QEDIDRLNEALKIYHQEGTDLK
-641 GEGIRLE
+641 RDQI
-648 VDTVNKDNYKIRL
+648 TQDNYKIRL
-661 YHFQKAIASLE
+661 FHFQRAISSLE
-672 TLEDKEH
+672 SLEDKEH
-679 REIAEALILPQ
+679 REIAEALILSQ
-690 QTPGVSYGLYTSD
+690 AIPGVTYGLYTSE
-703 RGLGGV
+703 RGSGGI
-709 LTIQCTIRPATPGE
+709 LTIQCTVQPINPGE
-723 RPVSVTGQAS
+723 RHVSVTGQAS
-733 STALGQSFVPDDSVV
+733 SMIMGQTSVPDDSVIQ
-748 HSAENAVEALRAW
+748 SAQNAVEAARSW
-761 LWSKT
+761 LWSKV
-766 RVNIARFHVHYQI
+766 RVNLAKYHVHFQI
-779 RSILEGAPGQGVS
+779 RSILEGAPGAGVS
-792 GPSAGYAMVNAL
+792 GPSAGYAMLNAL
-804 ISELAGISIPQSKVM
+804 MSELSNTPIIQSKVM
-819 TGTIGLKMDVGP
+819 TGSIGLKMDVGP

-853 IKVTDLLVPESNFK
+853 VKITDLLVPEANYRS
-867 NASDEMKMIQDEGI
+867 APDDMKMVEDEGVA
-881 IVHPI
+881 VHPI
-886 ANAPDGWP
+886 TNAQDGWP
-894 ILFSTNVEDLDFYR
+894 MLFSLTADELAKKIRGALVDRESLVDLESTSSR
-908 SQGPTSKAFLI
+908 VAGQG
-919 WIDTVKGEV
+919 
-928 SWQLRKIP
+928 
-936 EFGL
+936 

>member
-1 MKNQRRVASNDDQLS
+1 MASNDDQVS
-16 EFLFGSIRPWWDR
+16 EFLFGSVRPWWDKHK
-29 RSWLRRL
+29 WLRRAS
-36 FLIPLRS
+36 FLALKTVDRS
-43 VDKSY
+43 YV
-48 GRWSK
+48 RWSK
-53 ARVSPRRFRK
+53 ARVSPRRFKK

-69 REYPPDKFSP
+69 REYPPEKFSP
-79 SNLIGRD
+79 SNMIGREK
-86 REFNLLLDSFR
+86 EFNLLLDSFR
-97 LHVLRHPSLTKYF
+97 LHVLRHPVLEKYF

-129 TFLTMVSLREMLLE
+129 TFLTMVALRQMLIE
-143 GYRSGVLVTPVI
+143 GYRSGLLVTPVI

-176 LDYASSVPSVVYIDE
+176 LDYASTIPSVVYIDE
-191 FQSFGRKVRGETGA
+191 FQSFGRKVKGETGA
-205 EIEDTRIQ
+205 EIEDTRLQ

-223 VSGKSRTMVIVATN
+223 VNGKSRTLVVVATN

-250 SKVSLNDGVTREM
+250 WKVNLNDDITREM
-263 LLAVVNDSLKREE
+263 LVAVVSDSLKRDG
-276 WVNLK
+276 WTNLK
-281 ADDLLDLMERE
+281 PEDLLDMVEKE
-292 VTIRRRASLTPS
+292 ITRRRKSSLTPS
-304 DVQEI
+304 DVQEV
-309 FREVRKSKEAPLR
+309 FREVRRTKEGHLR
-322 ERIRESRTDL
+322 EELRDSGVSSARTA
-332 RTIERPKISAGIEDF
+332 TTGRPKFTVDLDDF
-347 AAAAR
+347 AKASR
-352 NVKLYSEQEKSQE
+352 NIKLYSEQEKSQE
-365 VVDAVYVMKPKVS
+365 VIDAVYVMKVKQS
-378 REDLGGLHDVKNKI
+378 RDDIGGLHDVKHKV
-392 LNHIALAFNPSMRE
+392 LNHIALAFNPVMSE
-406 LGHQSNPRFFM
+406 LGHEANPRF
-417 LGPPGTGKTLLA
+417 LLIGPPGTGKTLIA
-429 MVAAAENNVGFI
+429 MVAAAENSVGFI

-457 PEKRIKDLFGMVRQK
+457 PEKRVKELFALVRQK

-501 AELSELRPEDK
+501 AELSELRPEDR
-512 VVVIATSNK
+512 VVVMATTNK
-521 EQLIDQATRD
+521 EQLIDQATKD

-538 YIHPPL
+538 YVHTPL

-626 QEDLDRLQEGLEVYK
+626 QEDLDRLKEVLEVYK

-661 YHFQKAIASLE
+661 FHFQKAIASLE

-766 RVNIARFHVHYQI
+766 RVNLARFHVHYQI

-845 VGILKAEK
+845 VGILKADKVK
-853 IKVTDLLVPESNFK
+853 ITDLLVPESNYRS
-867 NASDEMKMIQDEGI
+867 ASDEMQMVGEEGVK
-881 IVHPI
+881 VHSI
-886 ANAPDGWP
+886 RNAQDGWP
-894 ILFSTNVEDLDFYR
+894 VL
-908 SQGPTSKAFLI
+908 
-919 WIDTVKGEV
+919 
-928 SWQLRKIP
+928 
-936 EFGL
+936 FGLTADELAKRVRAALAERESIVDIDSISGRIAGSS

>member
-1 MKNQRRVASNDDQLS
+1 MATKRRMASNDDQLS
-16 EFLFGSIRPWWDR
+16 EFLFGSVRPWWDR
-29 RSWLRRL
+29 QPWLRR
-36 FLIPLRS
+36 FFVVALRS

-69 REYPPDKFSP
+69 REYPPEKFSP

-86 REFNLLLDSFR
+86 KEFNLLLDSFR
-97 LHVLRHPSLTKYF
+97 LHVLRHPTLTKYF

-143 GYRSGVLVTPVI
+143 GYRSGILVTPVI

-250 SKVSLNDGVTREM
+250 TKVSLNDGVTREM
-263 LLAVVNDSLKREE
+263 LLAVVQDSLKREG
-276 WVNLK
+276 WLNLK

-292 VTIRRRASLTPS
+292 VTIRRRSSLTPS
-304 DVQEI
+304 DIQEI
-309 FREVRKSKEAPLR
+309 FREVRKSKETPLR
-322 ERIRESRTDL
+322 EKLRESKGALGLD
-332 RTIERPKISAGIEDF
+332 RPKLSANIQDF
-347 AAAAR
+347 TIAAR

-378 REDLGGLHDVKNKI
+378 RDDLGGLHDVKNKI
-392 LNHIALAFNPSMRE
+392 LNHIALAFNPSMAE
-406 LGHQSNPRFFM
+406 LGNQSNPRFFLM
-417 LGPPGTGKTLLA
+417 GPPGTGKTLLA

-457 PEKRIKDLFGMVRQK
+457 PEKRVKDLFGLVRQK

-501 AELSELRPEDK
+501 AELSELRSEDR

-538 YIHPPL
+538 YVHPPL
-544 NDSEWNEVLAIHL
+544 NDAEWTEVVAIHL
-557 RSFQKYIHP
+557 RKLQRFLHP
-566 EVDAPKITRMFRR
+566 EVDATKVTKMFRR
-579 QRVLSPRGVAETVAE
+579 QRVLSPRGVAETVSE
-594 AHRLWASEVAAAR
+594 AHRLWASEIAAAKA
-607 EISQAR
+607 ITDSGVSQVA
-613 HDNQPIQRVLDKY
+613 IQNVTTKY
-626 QEDLDRLQEGLEVYK
+626 EEDIDRLTEALKVYQQEGTSLK
-641 GEGIRLE
+641 Q
-648 VDTVNKDNYKIRL
+648 DQVNQDNYKIRL
-661 YHFQKAIASLE
+661 FHFQKAISSLE
-672 TLEDKEH
+672 SLEDKEH
-679 REIAEALILPQ
+679 REIAEALILSQ
-690 QTPGVSYGLYTSD
+690 AIPGVTYGLYTSE
-703 RGLGGV
+703 RGSGGI
-709 LTIQCTIRPATPGE
+709 LTIQCTVRPTNSGE
-723 RPVSVTGQAS
+723 RHVSVTGQAS
-733 STALGQSFVPDDSVV
+733 SMIMGQTSVPDDSVIQ
-748 HSAENAVEALRAW
+748 SAQNAVEAVRSW
-761 LWSKT
+761 LWSKI
-766 RVNIARFHVHYQI
+766 RVNLAKYHVHFQI
-779 RSILEGAPGQGVS
+779 RSILEGAPGAGVS
-792 GPSAGYAMVNAL
+792 GPSAGYAMLNAL
-804 ISELAGISIPQSKVM
+804 ISELSDTTIIQSKVM
-819 TGTIGLKMDVGP
+819 TGSIGLKMDVGP

-853 IKVTDLLVPESNFK
+853 VKITDLLVPEANYKS
-867 NASDEMKMIQDEGI
+867 APDEMKMVQDEGI
-881 IVHPI
+881 TVHPI
-886 ANAPDGWP
+886 TNAQDGWP
-894 ILFSTNVEDLDFYR
+894 ILFSLTAEELAKKIRAALLDRESLVDLE
-908 SQGPTSKAFLI
+908 GTSARIL
-919 WIDTVKGEV
+919 GQ
-928 SWQLRKIP
+928 S
-936 EFGL
+936 

>member
-1 MKNQRRVASNDDQLS
+1 MGQKRRMASNDDQLS
-16 EFLFGSIRPWWDR
+16 EFLFGSVRPWWDR
-29 RSWLRRL
+29 QPWLRRV
-36 FLIPLRS
+36 FTIALRT

-48 GRWSK
+48 SRWSK

-86 REFNLLLDSFR
+86 KEFNLLLDSFR

-110 GREELPKAV
+110 GKKELPKAV

-143 GYRSGVLVTPVI
+143 GYRGGVLVTPVI

-263 LLAVVNDSLKREE
+263 LLAVVNDSLKREG

-281 ADDLLDLMERE
+281 GEDLLDLMERE

-304 DVQEI
+304 DIQEI

-322 ERIRESRTDL
+322 ERIRESSTDL

-347 AAAAR
+347 AAASR

-378 REDLGGLHDVKNKI
+378 REDLGGLHDVKNKV

-406 LGHQSNPRFFM
+406 LGHQSNPRFFL

-457 PEKRIKDLFGMVRQK
+457 PEKRVKDLFGLVRQK

-501 AELSELRPEDK
+501 AELSELRPEDR
-512 VVVIATSNK
+512 VVVMATTNK
-521 EQLIDQATRD
+521 EQLIDQATKD
-531 RFEPNIF
+531 RFEPNI
-538 YIHPPL
+538 YYVHTPL

-626 QEDLDRLQEGLEVYK
+626 QEDLDRLKEVLEVYK

-661 YHFQKAIASLE
+661 FHFQKAIASLE

-766 RVNIARFHVHYQI
+766 RVNLARFDVHYQI

-804 ISELAGISIPQSKVM
+804 VSELAGISIPQSKVM
-819 TGTIGLKMDVGP
+819 TGTIGLKIDVGP

-845 VGILKAEK
+845 VGILKADKVK
-853 IKVTDLLVPESNFK
+853 ITDLLVPESNYRS
-867 NASDEMKMIQDEGI
+867 ASDEMQMVGEEGVK
-881 IVHPI
+881 VHSI
-886 ANAPDGWP
+886 RNAQDGWP
-894 ILFSTNVEDLDFYR
+894 VL
-908 SQGPTSKAFLI
+908 
-919 WIDTVKGEV
+919 
-928 SWQLRKIP
+928 
-936 EFGL
+936 FGLTADELAKRVRVALAERESIVDVDSISGRIAGSS

>member
-1 MKNQRRVASNDDQLS
+1 MSKSRRMASNDDQLS
-16 EFLFGSIRPWWDR
+16 EFLFGSVRPWWDR
-29 RSWLRRL
+29 QPWMRRVFVVALRA
-36 FLIPLRS
+36 

-48 GRWSK
+48 GRWTK

-69 REYPPDKFSP
+69 REYPPEKFSP
-79 SNLIGRD
+79 ANLIGRD
-86 REFNLLLDSFR
+86 KEFNLLLDSFR
-97 LHVLRHPSLTKYF
+97 LHVLRHPTLTKYF

-223 VSGKSRTMVIVATN
+223 VSGKSRTIVVVATN

-250 SKVSLNDGVTREM
+250 TKISLNDGVTREM
-263 LLAVVNDSLKREE
+263 LIAVVQDSLKREGWLNVKPE
-276 WVNLK
+276 
-281 ADDLLDLMERE
+281 DLLDLMERE
-292 VTIRRRASLTPS
+292 VTIRRRSSLTPS
-304 DVQEI
+304 DIQEI

-322 ERIRESRTDL
+322 ERIRESRADL
-332 RTIERPKISAGIEDF
+332 RTIDRPRISATIEDF
-347 AAAAR
+347 VVAAR

-365 VVDAVYVMKPKVS
+365 VVDAVYVMKPKVN
-378 REDLGGLHDVKNKI
+378 RDDLGGLHDVKNKI
-392 LNHIALAFNPSMRE
+392 LNHIALAFNPSMAE
-406 LGHQSNPRFFM
+406 LGHQSNPRFFLM
-417 LGPPGTGKTLLA
+417 GPPGTGKTLLA

-457 PEKRIKDLFGMVRQK
+457 PEKRVKDLFGLVRQK

-501 AELSELRPEDK
+501 AELSELRPEDR

-544 NDSEWNEVLAIHL
+544 NDEEWTEVVAIHL
-557 RSFQKYIHP
+557 KKLQRYLHP
-566 EVDAPKITRMFRR
+566 EIDASKITKMFRR
-579 QRVLSPRGVAETVAE
+579 QRVLSPRGVAETVSE
-594 AHRLWASEVAAAR
+594 AHRLWASEIAAAR
-607 EISQAR
+607 AVSDAGSSDAVKQ
-613 HDNQPIQRVLDKY
+613 NVNTKY
-626 QEDLDRLQEGLEVYK
+626 QEDIDRLNEALNIYKEEGTTLKPDQFNQENY
-641 GEGIRLE
+641 RL
-648 VDTVNKDNYKIRL
+648 RL
-661 YHFQKAIASLE
+661 FHFQRAISSLE
-672 TLEDKEH
+672 SLEDKEH
-679 REIAEALILPQ
+679 REIAEALILDRAI
-690 QTPGVSYGLYTSD
+690 PGVTYGLYTSE
-703 RGLGGV
+703 RGTGGI
-709 LTIQCTIRPATPGE
+709 LTIQCTIRPINAGE
-723 RPVSVTGQAS
+723 RHVSVTGQAS
-733 STALGQSFVPDDSVV
+733 SMMMGQTSVPDDSVIQ
-748 HSAENAVEALRAW
+748 SAQNAVEAVRSW

-766 RVNIARFHVHYQI
+766 RVNLAKYHVQFQI
-779 RSILEGAPGQGVS
+779 RSILEGAPGAGVS
-792 GPSAGYAMVNAL
+792 GPSAGYAMLNAL
-804 ISELAGISIPQSKVM
+804 ISELSGTPITQSKVM
-819 TGTIGLKMDVGP
+819 TGSIGLKMDVGP

-853 IKVTDLLVPESNFK
+853 VKITDLLVPESNYRSAK
-867 NASDEMKMIQDEGI
+867 DEMKMAKDEGI
-881 IVHPI
+881 TVHPI
-886 ANAPDGWP
+886 TNAQDGWP
-894 ILFSTNVEDLDFYR
+894 ILFSMTAEELAKKIRGALQDRESLIDLESGSSRFVGASG
-908 SQGPTSKAFLI
+908 SQ
-919 WIDTVKGEV
+919 
-928 SWQLRKIP
+928 
-936 EFGL
+936 

>member
-1 MKNQRRVASNDDQLS
+1 MSEKIRVASNDDQLS
-16 EFLFGSIRPWWDR
+16 EFLFGSVRPWWDR
-29 RSWLRRL
+29 QPWLRRAFIVAL
-36 FLIPLRS
+36 KA

-86 REFNLLLDSFR
+86 KEFNLLLDSFR
-97 LHVLRHPSLTKYF
+97 LHVLRHPTLTKYF
-110 GREELPKAV
+110 AREELPKAL

-223 VSGKSRTMVIVATN
+223 VSGKSRTIVIVATN

-250 SKVSLNDGVTREM
+250 QKVSLNDGVTRDM
-263 LLAVVNDSLKREE
+263 LLAVVQDSLKREG
-276 WVNLK
+276 WANLK

-322 ERIRESRTDL
+322 ERIRQSGAGL
-332 RTIERPKISAGIEDF
+332 RSLDRPRISASIEDF
-347 AAAAR
+347 AAASR

-365 VVDAVYVMKPKVS
+365 VVDAVYVMKPKVN

-392 LNHIALAFNPSMRE
+392 LNHIALAFNPSMAE
-406 LGHQSNPRFFM
+406 LGHQSNPRFFL

-457 PEKRIKDLFGMVRQK
+457 PEKRVKDLFGLVRQK

-501 AELSELRPEDK
+501 AELSELRPEDR

-531 RFEPNIF
+531 RFEPNI
-538 YIHPPL
+538 YYVHPPL
-544 NDSEWNEVLAIHL
+544 NDTEWTEVVAIHL
-557 RSFQKYIHP
+557 RKLQRYLHP
-566 EVDAPKITRMFRR
+566 EVDAGKITKMFRR
-579 QRVLSPRGVAETVAE
+579 QRVLSPRGVAETVSE
-594 AHRLWASEVAAAR
+594 AHRLWASEIAAAKGITAAAGS
-607 EISQAR
+607 ETLVQ
-613 HDNQPIQRVLDKY
+613 NVTTKY
-626 QEDLDRLQEGLEVYK
+626 QDDIERLNEALEVYRK
-641 GEGIRLE
+641 EGSILSASD
-648 VDTVNKDNYKIRL
+648 VSQDNYKVRMF
-661 YHFQKAIASLE
+661 HFQRAISSLE
-672 TLEDKEH
+672 SLEDREH
-679 REIAEALILPQ
+679 REIAESLILSQ
-690 QTPGVSYGLYTSD
+690 ALPGVTYGLYTSE
-703 RGLGGV
+703 RGSGGI
-709 LTIQCTIRPATPGE
+709 LTIQCTVRPSNSGE
-723 RPVSVTGQAS
+723 RQVTVTGQAS
-733 STALGQSFVPDDSVV
+733 SMIMGQTSVPDDSVIQ
-748 HSAENAVEALRAW
+748 SAQNAVEAVKSW
-761 LWSKT
+761 LWTRT
-766 RVNIARFHVHYQI
+766 RVNLGKYHVQFQI
-779 RSILEGAPGQGVS
+779 RSILEGAPGAGVS
-792 GPSAGYAMVNAL
+792 GPSAGYAMLNAL
-804 ISELAGISIPQSKVM
+804 ISELSNTPIIQSKVM
-819 TGTIGLKMDVGP
+819 TGSIGLKMDVGP

-853 IKVTDLLVPESNFK
+853 VKITDLLVPEANYRS
-867 NASDEMKMIQDEGI
+867 AADEMKMVQDEGI
-881 IVHPI
+881 SVHPI
-886 ANAPDGWP
+886 TNAQDGWP
-894 ILFSTNVEDLDFYR
+894 ILFGLGSDQLAKKIRAGLIDRESLVDIESMGQSR
-908 SQGPTSKAFLI
+908 SVGHT
-919 WIDTVKGEV
+919 
-928 SWQLRKIP
+928 
-936 EFGL
+936 

>member
-1 MKNQRRVASNDDQLS
+1 MATKRRMASNDDQLS
-16 EFLFGSIRPWWDR
+16 EFLFGSVRPWWDR
-29 RSWLRRL
+29 QPWLRR
-36 FLIPLRS
+36 FFTIALRS

-69 REYPPDKFSP
+69 REYPPEKFSP

-86 REFNLLLDSFR
+86 KEFNLLLDSFR
-97 LHVLRHPSLTKYF
+97 LHVLRHPTLTKYF

-143 GYRSGVLVTPVI
+143 GYRSGVLVTPII

-223 VSGKSRTMVIVATN
+223 VSGKSRTIVIVATN

-250 SKVSLNDGVTREM
+250 TKVSLNDGVTREM
-263 LLAVVNDSLKREE
+263 LLAVVQDSLKREG
-276 WVNLK
+276 WLNLK

-292 VTIRRRASLTPS
+292 VTVRRRSSLTPS
-304 DVQEI
+304 DIQEI

-322 ERIRESRTDL
+322 EKLRESKGALGLD
-332 RTIERPKISAGIEDF
+332 RPKISANIQDF
-347 AAAAR
+347 TIAAR

-378 REDLGGLHDVKNKI
+378 RDDLGGLHDVKNKV
-392 LNHIALAFNPSMRE
+392 LNHIALAFNPSMAE
-406 LGHQSNPRFFM
+406 LGQQSNPRFFL

-457 PEKRIKDLFGMVRQK
+457 PEKRVKDLFGLVRQK

-501 AELSELRPEDK
+501 AELSELRSEDR

-544 NDSEWNEVLAIHL
+544 NDAEWTEVVAIHL
-557 RSFQKYIHP
+557 RKLQRYLHP
-566 EVDAPKITRMFRR
+566 EIDATKVTKMFRR
-579 QRVLSPRGVAETVAE
+579 QRVLSPRGVAETVSE
-594 AHRLWASEVAAAR
+594 AHRLWASEIAAAKAITDSGAS
-607 EISQAR
+607 ELAVQ
-613 HDNQPIQRVLDKY
+613 NVTTKY
-626 QEDLDRLQEGLEVYK
+626 EEDIDRLTEALKVYQQEGTILK
-641 GEGIRLE
+641 QDQI
-648 VDTVNKDNYKIRL
+648 NQDNYKIRL
-661 YHFQKAIASLE
+661 FHFQQAISSLE
-672 TLEDKEH
+672 SLEDKEH
-679 REIAEALILPQ
+679 REIAESLILSQ
-690 QTPGVSYGLYTSD
+690 AIPGVTYGLYTSE
-703 RGLGGV
+703 RGSGGI
-709 LTIQCTIRPATPGE
+709 LTIQCTVRPINSGE
-723 RPVSVTGQAS
+723 RHVSVTGQAS
-733 STALGQSFVPDDSVV
+733 SMLMGQTSVPDDSVIQ
-748 HSAENAVEALRAW
+748 SAQNAVEAVRSW
-761 LWSKT
+761 LWSKI
-766 RVNIARFHVHYQI
+766 RVNLAKYHVHFQI
-779 RSILEGAPGQGVS
+779 RSILEGAPGAGVS
-792 GPSAGYAMVNAL
+792 GPSAGYAMLNAL
-804 ISELAGISIPQSKVM
+804 ISELSNSPIIQSKVM
-819 TGTIGLKMDVGP
+819 TGSIGLKMDVGP

-853 IKVTDLLVPESNFK
+853 VKITDLLVPEANYKS
-867 NASDEMKMIQDEGI
+867 APDEMKMVKDEGVT
-881 IVHPI
+881 VHPI
-886 ANAPDGWP
+886 TNAQDGWP
-894 ILFSTNVEDLDFYR
+894 ILFSLTAEELAKKIRAALLDRESLVDLEA
-908 SQGPTSKAFLI
+908 TSARVL
-919 WIDTVKGEV
+919 GQ
-928 SWQLRKIP
+928 S
-936 EFGL
+936 